1 MPEPPDGGPQARARD
16 ESPRLSHVIDA
27 TPIAVRADAPG
38 ELPLPPAHLELTW
51 RPLTRDDAGQLLA
64 LRQAIESVETS
75 AERVSPVTVQEWLTT
90 PWRDLDKDTLGGF
103 DRSGTLRAYG
113 SSELPPEER
122 VLRAVLNGGVHP
134 AWRGRGLGV
143 ALLAWQEGR
152 ARQQLAASGKDLPAR
167 IAAFV
172 DERAKG
178 QRQLYASAGF
188 SPKRWYTTM
197 RRDLRLPLPEA
208 PELDRVTI
216 EPWRSEL
223 DEEVRLAHNEAFAD
237 LWGSPA
243 QTRERWVHRAQ
254 FAPEWSFVAVDRS
267 GDAPQVIG
275 YLLSSRREQNWAAA
289 GYSYGY
295 SDLLGVCRPWR
306 GRGVAVALLA
316 TAMAAYAA
324 DGMRYA
330 VLDVDATNP
339 TGAHELYSG
348 LAYEATRT
356 EVMYTVEI

>member
-1 MPEPPDGGPQARARD
+1 MPEPPDGDPRARGGG

-51 RPLTRDDAGQLLA
+51 RPLTRDDAAQLLA
-64 LRQAIESVETS
+64 LRQAIESVDTS
-75 AERVSPVTVQEWLTT
+75 AERVSSATVQEWLAT
-90 PWRDLDKDTLGGF
+90 PWRVLGTDTLGGF

-152 ARQQLAASGKDLPAR
+152 ARQQLAASGRDLPAR

-197 RRDLRLPLPEA
+197 RRDLRLPSPEV
-208 PELDRVTI
+208 PPIEPLVI
-216 EPWRSEL
+216 EPWRPEL
-223 DEEVRLAHNEAFAD
+223 DEEVRLAHNEAFSD
-237 LWGSPA
+237 HWGSPA
-243 QTRERWVHRAQ
+243 RSRERWAYRTQ
-254 FAPEWSFVAVDRS
+254 FAPEWSFLAMDRS
-267 GDAPQVIG
+267 GGAPEVVG

-289 GYSYGY
+289 GYTYGY

-316 TAMAAYAA
+316 AAMAAYAA

-330 VLDVDATNP
+330 ALDVDATNP
-339 TGAHELYSG
+339 TGAHEVYSSLG
-348 LAYEATRT
+348 YEATHT